1 MSLAKLTGGV
11 GIGLRHP
18 HFKSILES
26 KPDLAFLEV
35 HSENY
40 FNPHGQSRYFLD
52 QLMQQYPIS
61 CHGIGLSLG
70 SADPLSASHLAQ
82 LKDLVD
88 HCQPVLISEHLS
100 WGSING
106 QFFNDLLPLPYTQEL
121 LNHFSTRVEQVQHV
135 LGRQI
140 LIENPSSYL
149 RFNQSVMPEW
159 ELLNRLVDQTGCGL
173 LLDLN
178 NIYVSSMN
186 LGFRCSEYLAEINTA
201 AVQEIHLAGF
211 TRKVLSEGEILIDTH
226 GSRVSDPVWG
236 LYQNYLEANPA
247 VATLI
252 EWDTDIPP
260 LSVLL
265 EEQQKALAYG

>member
-1 MSLAKLTGGV
+1 MSFAKLTGGV

-18 HFKSILES
+18 HFAEILET
-26 KPDLAFLEV
+26 KPELAFLEI

-40 FNPHGQSRYFLD
+40 FNPHGQSRYYLD
-52 QLMQQYPIS
+52 QLMLQYPIS

-70 SADPLSASHLAQ
+70 SSDPLSASHLMQ

-121 LNHFSTRVEQVQHV
+121 LNHFSARVEQVQDI

-140 LIENPSSYL
+140 LIENPSAYL
-149 RFNQSVMPEW
+149 QFSTVEMPEW
-159 ELLNRLVDQTGCGL
+159 ALLNALVERTGCGL

-178 NIYVSSMN
+178 NIYVSAMN
-186 LGFRCSEYLAEINTA
+186 LGFSSSEYLAEINA
-201 AVQEIHLAGF
+201 NAVQEVHLAGF
-211 TRKVLSEGEILIDTH
+211 TRKVLPEGEILIDTH
-226 GSRVSDPVWG
+226 GSRVSDPVWH
-236 LYQNYLEANPA
+236 LYQSYLKANPT

-252 EWDTDIPP
+252 EWDSDIPP

-265 EEQQKALAYG
+265 EEQQKALVYG